1 MRVGVVTVD
10 GKEYLVTKSG
20 NLWPTPLSRLSFN
33 TDASADDYEDED
45 RERSIRQDVINAS
58 FYVE

>member
-1 MRVGVVTVD
+1 MRVVVVTVD

-33 TDASADDYEDED
+33 TEVSTADSDDED
-45 RERSIRQDVINAS
+45 RERSIRQDVVNAS

>member
-1 MRVGVVTVD
+1 MDKVTID

-20 NLWPTPLSRLSFN
+20 GLWPTPLRRISVSQTPSSSDDD
-33 TDASADDYEDED
+33 TDKD

-58 FYVE
+58 FCVE